1 MERGQLHSRG
11 PAEMLGG
18 VARSVIGR
26 DGFDPQSVGHPRRPP
41 ERPCGSPTPS
51 ARQAGSVE
59 SETLTYILRLSFYVL
74 MYSSTDGVSGDSKS
88 LDAEIMDGAYYSN
101 FGGAVIRH
109 GEDPDVLGV
118 LEAPD
123 NHMPIGIA
131 FQAGG
136 TAEGLALF
144 RLQVHKA
151 DLPGRWVCLNRWFVR
166 VEG

>member
-74 MYSSTDGVSGDSKS
+74 MYSSTRQGAEPLEIPEGKRTPISSGVIPRSH
-88 LDAEIMDGAYYSN
+88 
-101 FGGAVIRH
+101 GG
-109 GEDPDVLGV
+109 P
-118 LEAPD
+118 P
-123 NHMPIGIA
+123 
-131 FQAGG
+131 
-136 TAEGLALF
+136 
-144 RLQVHKA
+144 
-151 DLPGRWVCLNRWFVR
+151 
-166 VEG
+166 